1 MMTAQWQ
8 EYLKL
13 LDQLGGV
20 VEQLT
25 EIEQEKT
32 AAVSNGDVDGVDDC
46 MKREQ
51 ALSMSLRGMEQR
63 REKLLGQLG
72 LQKVPLRELEE
83 HAPQGM
89 EMEVKAAA
97 EELRRQYNLFQVA
110 SQVARD
116 TLECHLR
123 AIEKA
128 QAGDVPPQEDQPRQ
142 SDFRI

>member
-1 MMTAQWQ
+1 MDGWR

-13 LDQLGGV
+13 LESLGKV
-20 VEQLT
+20 MEQLS
-25 EIEQEKT
+25 EIEKEKT
-32 AAVSNGDVDGVDDC
+32 AAVSQGNLDGVDAC

-51 ALSMSLRGMEQR
+51 ALSMSLRGTDQK
-63 REKLLGQLG
+63 REKMLAQLG
-72 LQKVPLRELEE
+72 LQGVPLRELED
-83 HAPQGM
+83 HAPD
-89 EMEVKAAA
+89 ELRMEVKAAA
-97 EELRRQYNLFQVA
+97 EKLRGRYGVFQAA

-128 QAGDVPPQEDQPRQ
+128 QAQAGGVPEPEDRPRQ